1 MKGNYQTFYKKAIEE
16 ETGYVTKEGDWAAVS
31 LINSKKFAI
40 IHNGEFVHTA
50 RKFQYAKSYI
60 LREKK
65 KSK

>member
-1 MKGNYQTFYKKAIEE
+1 MSADYRRFYKKAIEE

-31 LINSKKFAI
+31 LMNSKKFAI

-50 RKFQYAKSYI
+50 RNFQYAKSYI

>member
-1 MKGNYQTFYKKAIEE
+1 MSADYRRFYKKAIEE
-16 ETGYVTKEGDWAAVS
+16 ETGYVTKDGDWAAVS
-31 LINSKKFAI
+31 LMGSKKFVI

-50 RKFQYAKSYI
+50 RNFQYAKSYI